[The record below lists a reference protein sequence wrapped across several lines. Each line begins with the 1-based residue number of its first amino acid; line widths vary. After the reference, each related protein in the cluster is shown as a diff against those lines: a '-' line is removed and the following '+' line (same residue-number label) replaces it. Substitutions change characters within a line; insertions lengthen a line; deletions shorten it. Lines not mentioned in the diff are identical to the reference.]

1 MNFVR
6 WSQLKGTARAQ
17 NSRGTDSVTRM
28 TKAAASSRF
37 LVPAITLVLGLTI
50 ISGCSTNDSDA
61 ENNSLAPSSS
71 STSTSTSTSTSNG
84 ASTPGPKTPPCGNYQ
99 VTKLEIISGQEFAAG
114 EYQINAMGISCDE
127 VMGETGLFSQFLALE
142 DNEPLPAPWKYLEGA
157 VGAPKFVSGSAV
169 GFRVQRIAP

>member
-1 MNFVR
+1 MAVNFVR
-6 WSQLKGTARAQ
+6 CSQLKGTTRAQ

-28 TKAAASSRF
+28 IKASASSRF

-50 ISGCSTNDSDA
+50 ISACSTNDSDT

-71 STSTSTSTSTSNG
+71 STSTSTSNG

-127 VMGETGLFSQFLALE
+127 VMGETGLFSQFLGLE

-157 VGAPKFVSGSAV
+157 VGAPKFVSGAAV